1 MLVEFMVASSC
12 RVVGLRV
19 YATRVLSSCHVICH
33 HIVCCQDHHL
43 SSCLGLFYIFYR
55 FEDQFVPMFFF
66 IIVLLLKK
74 RKKGRKNRR
83 KEKKEESEF

>member
-12 RVVGLRV
+12 RVAGLIV
-19 YATRVLSSCHVICH
+19 SSIRVLSSYHVICH

-43 SSCLGLFYIFYR
+43 TSCLGLFKIFYR
-55 FEDQFVPMFFF
+55 FEDQVVPKFFF

-74 RKKGRKNRR
+74 ERKEER
-83 KEKKEESEF
+83 KEKK